1 MQRLYSMF
9 PGGSAGLGLLA
20 LRLFLALSLWP
31 SSASDAWALPP
42 HWRWAALV
50 LVLLATAGA
59 LTPLA
64 AALACAVPALALW
77 HGTATAGSALPAAL
91 PALALALLGPGA
103 YSLDARCFGRRLL
116 VLPREPS
123 QSSQRNPPNG

>member
-1 MQRLYSMF
+1 MF

-31 SSASDAWALPP
+31 STAAGPWALPP
-42 HWRWAALV
+42 PWRWAALA
-50 LVLLATAGA
+50 LALLSAAGA

-77 HGTATAGSALPAAL
+77 HGTAATGAALLAAL

-116 VLPREPS
+116 VLPRAPARTPP
-123 QSSQRNPPNG
+123 RNPPNG